1 LGYWKKVFINL
12 LRENRYYLD
21 LSSLALDGSYTLTK
35 HRGEPVAFQEK
46 ILKQL
51 TNFLFVTDKQGIIL
65 SMSTSQAGNHGDAL
79 FIIYMK

>member
-35 HRGEPVAFQEK
+35 HRGEPVAFQGRK
-46 ILKQL
+46 SFKT
-51 TNFLFVTDKQGIIL
+51 TN
-65 SMSTSQAGNHGDAL
+65 
-79 FIIYMK
+79 